1 MYLMFNT
8 GHNSIST
15 HQKLQIAEAYN
26 NLQRLKEE
34 EKLLQIEMKQF
45 ISTFKE
51 IIPNELYAN
60 IQSIYTY
67 LICFCILI
75 YQFRYTLID
84 I

>member
-51 IIPNELYAN
+51 IIPNELCAN
-60 IQSIYTY
+60 IQSM
-67 LICFCILI
+67 
-75 YQFRYTLID
+75 
-84 I
+84 